1 MKNKKTFVVLITIFI
16 IYFIVMCVILS
27 KYKPFKGYIV
37 VDNIG
42 CYKCSN
48 EKCNSVDNTY
58 IESQKFNVFK
68 KSDEKL
74 LSNMRLEYV
83 NSWNLFDENNN
94 WYSLDSMFV
103 GYSTDFELSKLQ
115 VIERNM
121 YTSEVSDYDMFLD
134 NKGLFYDKLFT
145 SRDYLFSQKNV
156 DYKISYV
163 SNYDMDNAVDD
174 KIFTVIDLYINNKK
188 ESLVYDVEDNKNI
201 YGIPKYN
208 VFDISLLNGDI
219 VLIITKNYFD
229 NFGTSTAN
237 IYKIVKNK
245 LFMLA

>member
-121 YTSEVSDYDMFLD
+121 YNSEVSDYDMFLD

>member
-1 MKNKKTFVVLITIFI
+1 M
-16 IYFIVMCVILS
+16 VINDPKSELY
-27 KYKPFKGYIV
+27 KYCG
-37 VDNIG
+37 
-42 CYKCSN
+42 
-48 EKCNSVDNTY
+48 
-58 IESQKFNVFK
+58 
-68 KSDEKL
+68 
-74 LSNMRLEYV
+74 
-83 NSWNLFDENNN
+83 
-94 WYSLDSMFV
+94 
-103 GYSTDFELSKLQ
+103 
-115 VIERNM
+115 
-121 YTSEVSDYDMFLD
+121 
-134 NKGLFYDKLFT
+134 
-145 SRDYLFSQKNV
+145 DYLFSQKDIN
-156 DYKISYV
+156 YKISYV

>member
-245 LFMLA
+245 LFMLT